1 MHDSW
6 VATYQE
12 LLELEKQKVDEYGLG
27 DPTDSRSFLSEEEIK
42 SVCMKNKVDPQE
54 FLSSNRLV
62 QYPNYGW
69 RTIHF
74 DLLYRIVNIRNL
86 EWQRPIPLEYKIEM
100 KDELVPDFERYN
112 FEEILPS
119 LISNDSVLRIIL
131 SALGESKYKGLSSY
145 QRPIIEELLSNRP
158 QYTTAAIIAPTA
170 SGKSLAFFLPVL
182 IRAIE
187 RRMEGETRVS
197 SILVYPRKAL
207 ERDQLQ
213 SFLGL
218 VDSVNKY
225 MVNQVTIGIDDGD
238 TKRLNEI
245 RQGDTYRE
253 MKCVICSNS
262 LIIQIK
268 EGKALVKCSM
278 CSKEYPYI
286 LASKNEIWQKKPTI
300 LVTNIHTLY
309 RRLLTPNTV
318 KLFAGLDYIVFD
330 EAHVYTDYFGGH
342 VYYIIKL
349 LRHASRS
356 NRSGPRFVFSS
367 ATIPN
372 PLDFIT
378 RLAGVEKDEIFH
390 VDYKTTLEKAGV
402 TGRRLMIYLYLLPHP
417 DSNVE
422 TLTEAII
429 LAVTLWCHKHN
440 FKAITFVDSIAEI
453 ATISDYIHTTILRR
467 REGREV
473 TDHIYN
479 TNNNPANSYNWL
491 PLAPSHIAG
500 NRDAFGRFVLTQYK
514 ESIDIHY
521 GELSPSQRARIE
533 YQFSQGLLKHLLAT
547 STLELGIDLS
557 DVAVITQHK
566 LPITPEGVVQR
577 VGRAGRSSTCLR
589 VALGIIVLQSSPL
602 STLYMFDDNLRGRL
616 VDPNLL
622 PPARVG
628 QVSTSIKLQHTLS
641 LLLYK
646 RALEGKQTFVAGEE
660 YLKSKQAVINAVKEI
675 LSELNEGL
683 LIFNSEVGL
692 FDDNDM
698 LRRQIIEL
706 NSLLSAVLDNIK
718 DSERDEYPRLKNRWD
733 EILNGVEFQTHNIQE
748 TLQQIKVLKTMVK
761 KIQGVDR
768 NVLSE
773 LESLEKLLGRAY
785 GLCST
790 LLRTAKSSYRHGNA
804 DPILRW
810 YEENSSDIEKLSKE
824 TPDADDLYIRL
835 HKPLNT
841 YFYNTMN
848 YDNKAFRT
856 KYGFGF
862 EKIDKALTDIITSF
876 GGPTEGRLASF
887 LRELPNEV
895 KFLSTFNLSGLLA
908 YESLRRLES
917 ELKVRGEGI
926 DIFDAINLLLLNRVR
941 FSLMME
947 PPTPELQLAGVEET

>member
-54 FLSSNRLV
+54 FLSSNFLV

-100 KDELVPDFERYN
+100 KDELVPDFERYK

-119 LISNDSVLRIIL
+119 LISNESVLRIIL

-182 IRAIE
+182 IRSIE
-187 RRMEGETRVS
+187 RCMEGESGVS

-453 ATISDYIHTTILRR
+453 ATISDYIHTTILGR

-500 NRDAFGRFVLTQYK
+500 NRDAFDRFVLTQYK

-521 GELSPSQRARIE
+521 GELSSSQRARIE

-848 YDNKAFRT
+848 YDNKAFRK

-947 PPTPELQLAGVEET
+947 PPSPELQLAGVEET